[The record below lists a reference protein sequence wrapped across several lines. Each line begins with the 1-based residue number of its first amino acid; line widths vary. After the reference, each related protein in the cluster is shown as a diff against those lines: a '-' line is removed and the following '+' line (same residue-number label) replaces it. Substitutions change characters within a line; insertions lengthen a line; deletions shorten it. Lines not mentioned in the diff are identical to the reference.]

1 MDLPSYEEAIKAPV
15 EWAAAEHNN
24 IINVEV
30 FFFIFQSK
38 ACFHMR
44 FNAEFLESFSIRNL
58 IMHLRRKAAIMYI
71 HTTATM

>member
-1 MDLPSYEEAIKAPV
+1 MAPV

-30 FFFIFQSK
+30 FFFIFQSQG
-38 ACFHMR
+38 FHMR